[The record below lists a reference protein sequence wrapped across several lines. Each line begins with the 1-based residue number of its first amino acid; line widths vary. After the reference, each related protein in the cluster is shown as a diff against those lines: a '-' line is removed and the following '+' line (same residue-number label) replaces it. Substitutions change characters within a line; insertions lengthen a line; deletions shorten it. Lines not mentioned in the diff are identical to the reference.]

1 MKKLALLVAIFAACG
16 GGQKPAP
23 EPAAPPPAPA
33 PVAEPAPAPE
43 PPPAPPPPPPP
54 KVSKA
59 KAELTPSKGQKFK
72 PATITLSQPEGGQA
86 SVASTGWF
94 DGLKPGTYHLVVHD
108 GADCAKAGAGFKP
121 TAAADLT
128 FKADKD
134 SSNVDVGGVAINVTG
149 DDGVTGHTLVL
160 TDDKKGK
167 PGKTIACGP
176 IVADGE

>member
-33 PVAEPAPAPE
+33 PVAEPAPPPE
-43 PPPAPPPPPPP
+43 PATPPAPPEP

-59 KAELTPSKGQKFK
+59 KAELTPVKGQKFK
-72 PATITLSQPEGGQA
+72 PATITLAQPEGGVVA
-86 SVASTGWF
+86 IASTGWF
-94 DGLKPGTYHLVVHD
+94 DGLKAGTYHLVVHE
-108 GADCAKAGAGFKP
+108 GTDCAKAGNAYKP
-121 TAAADLT
+121 AATVDMT
-128 FKADKD
+128 FKAEKD
-134 SSNVDVGGVAINVTG
+134 SGNVDLSGVKVSVMG
-149 DDGVTGHTLVL
+149 DEGVTGHTLVL